1 MSLFQ
6 AYKVHQE
13 MNNIR
18 DKILTNP
25 TDLNPFE
32 KDYHYFEFQ
41 DYPDPIERSKCG
53 LIRLKSKD

>member
-1 MSLFQ
+1 
-6 AYKVHQE
+6 

-41 DYPDPIERSKCG
+41 DYQDPVIERSKCYT
-53 LIRLKSKD
+53 SFVV